1 MSTRKQ
7 GPRRRIWQ
15 LPPHYHC
22 SLIGTCLSLDDLRR
36 LARRSE
42 LGIEEPADDYAL
54 HRAFV
59 ELADRPLRPIRLM
72 QALLDRRHRSAV
84 RRYAEATDTRDRAR
98 FWETACASGEIAA
111 AYWALMTSSATE
123 MALRSRAH
131 GEVHMLSHLAGA
143 SRRRELRE
151 ITRLRE
157 RATGLGNQ
165 LASARAQVRQQQE
178 IIQALNRRLALSHVT
193 EAEAERL
200 QQRCRLLENGAALRE
215 AEQRVRRLSAEVERL
230 RHRSRRLE
238 REAHVLRRERAKACH
253 ALAEE
258 RSERQALEAENGSL
272 EALVRQLTEPCDGQC
287 QPDCPRFDLCRRRIL
302 YVGGRNNLAPYLR
315 RLVEQANGEFVHH
328 DGGREQ
334 SAARLAALLPAADA
348 VVCPAD
354 CISHSALD
362 LVRQICQQ
370 QAKPLLTLRRASLS
384 AFADGL
390 RQLADQWSARPLL
403 PH

>member
-1 MSTRKQ
+1 MSTSKH
-7 GPRRRIWQ
+7 GPRRKIWQ
-15 LPPHYHC
+15 LPPQYHC
-22 SLIGTCLSLDDLRR
+22 SLIGTCLSLDDLHR

-42 LGIEEPADDYAL
+42 LRLEEPADDYAL

-59 ELADRPLRPIRLM
+59 ELADRPLRPVRLL
-72 QALLDRRHRSAV
+72 QALLDRRHRTALK
-84 RRYAEATDTRDRAR
+84 RYAELADARAR
-98 FWETACASGEIAA
+98 IHYWEAACAGGEIAA
-111 AYWALMTSSATE
+111 AYWALMTSAATE
-123 MALRSRAH
+123 MALRIRAH

-157 RATGLGNQ
+157 RATGLGDQ

-178 IIQALNRRLALSHVT
+178 IIQALNRRLALAHVA

-200 QQRCRLLENGAALRE
+200 QHRCRVLESGEALTRARQHE
-215 AEQRVRRLSAEVERL
+215 RQLAAEVERL
-230 RHRSRRLE
+230 RHRCRRLE
-238 REAHVLRRERAKACH
+238 REAHALRRERAKACH

-258 RSERQALEAENGSL
+258 RNERQALEGENSSL

-302 YVGGRNNLAPYLR
+302 YVGGRNNLAPHLR

-334 SAARLAALLPAADA
+334 SAAHLAALLPAADA

-354 CISHSALD
+354 CISHGALD

-384 AFADGL
+384 AFAEGL

>member
-1 MSTRKQ
+1 MPSNSRHT
-7 GPRRRIWQ
+7 RRRIWQ
-15 LPPHYHC
+15 LPPRYHC
-22 SLIGTCLSLDDLRR
+22 SLIGTCLTLDDLRR

-42 LGIEEPADDYAL
+42 LRFEGPADDYAL

-59 ELADRPLRPIRLM
+59 ELADRPLRPVRLM
-72 QALLDRRHRSAV
+72 QALLDRRHRTALK
-84 RRYAEATDTRDRAR
+84 RYAELSDARAR
-98 FWETACASGEIAA
+98 VRYWEAACAAGEIAP
-111 AYWALMTSSATE
+111 AYWALMTSTE
-123 MALRSRAH
+123 TELALRTRAH

-151 ITRLRE
+151 IGRLRE

-178 IIQALNRRLALSHVT
+178 IIQALNRRLALAQAA

-200 QQRCRLLENGAALRE
+200 EARCRLLESGEALARAQRRERQLAAE
-215 AEQRVRRLSAEVERL
+215 IDRL
-230 RHRSRRLE
+230 RHRCRRLE
-238 REAHVLRRERAKACH
+238 CEAHALRRKRAEACHVLDEERRERR
-253 ALAEE
+253 AL
-258 RSERQALEAENGSL
+258 QAENTSL
-272 EALVRQLTEPCDGQC
+272 EALVRQLTQPCDGQC
-287 QPDCPRFDLCRRRIL
+287 QPDCPRFDLCRKRIL
-302 YVGGRNNLAPYLR
+302 YVGGRAHLAPHLR

-334 SAARLAALLPAADA
+334 SGAELAALLPAADA
-348 VVCPAD
+348 VLCPAD
-354 CISHSALD
+354 CVSHGALD
-362 LVRQICQQ
+362 LIRQICHR

-390 RQLADQWSARPLL
+390 RRLADQWSAPPLL